1 MVTSYGIGHRCSS
14 DLMFPWLWHRP
25 IAAAPILPLAQEL
38 PSATGEPL
46 KNKTKQNK
54 KNASCNDSSLYSSC
68 ILLFTLKSKIYSK
81 GKPSFVVHEDYKKL
95 TVQDAIGHFCMS
107 PG

>member
-54 KNASCNDSSLYSSC
+54 TKRMLLAM
-68 ILLFTLKSKIYSK
+68 ILLYILLAYCSS
-81 GKPSFVVHEDYKKL
+81 H
-95 TVQDAIGHFCMS
+95 
-107 PG
+107 